1 MHTNKFQETYD
12 NLNPYDTDR
21 HQHKLAKIEDL
32 RENMV
37 SKLRKK
43 IYDDA
48 DNLGDMA
55 FDAFYKYL
63 AEGITE
69 DELLAFKQ
77 VLALAMKDGI
87 GKTPNRK
94 DSFTRTVEAAIDYV
108 AMEEAKELIPFD
120 YYD

>member
-1 MHTNKFQETYD
+1 MNQEQYD
-12 NLNPYDTDR
+12 NLNPFDTDR
-21 HQHKLAKIEDL
+21 KQERLAKIEDL
-32 RENMV
+32 RENKA
-37 SKLRKK
+37 SELRKK
-43 IYDDA
+43 IYEDA

-63 AEGITE
+63 GEGITD

-77 VLALAMKDGI
+77 VLDLAMKDGI

-94 DSFTRTVEAAIDYV
+94 DSFTRTVEAAIEYA
-108 AMEEAKELIPFD
+108 AMEESKELIPFD